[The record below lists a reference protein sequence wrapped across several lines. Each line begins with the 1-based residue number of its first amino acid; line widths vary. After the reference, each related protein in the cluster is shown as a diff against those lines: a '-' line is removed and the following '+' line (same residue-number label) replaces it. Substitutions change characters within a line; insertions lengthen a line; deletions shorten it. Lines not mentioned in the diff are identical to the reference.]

1 MTNADLNG
9 SAERRGRRCGGGRPQ
24 PPHPACSGIAAGPF
38 NTQPFSSM
46 DKVGAARFPS
56 ASPLVLVL
64 GESQAD
70 ESVLDKV
77 GSLLRARPGTGAVL
91 VVAQPSADVLRSAL
105 RSGIDDAIET
115 YDLERQLPLA
125 VAELV
130 QRLENEL
137 AAAAAEAARRRGAHR
152 RQKGWVTTVFSPK
165 GGVGKSVVSVNLAT
179 ALAKRTGKPSV
190 IFDLDLQ
197 FGDVAVM
204 LRLNPVHTVVDA
216 MSAGTL
222 LDRSLLQT
230 FLVHHEKSNV
240 GPAAP
245 TAPSEAEQVDPAG
258 MLRVLGLLQEMFEN
272 VVIDSPPHLSDVV
285 LQAVAESNTVVFVV
299 ALDVPSVKNARLG
312 LQAFELLQ
320 FPTEKVMLVINRA
333 DSKVHLNLGD
343 IERAL
348 EKKVDLA
355 LPSEAVVPRSVN
367 QGVPAF
373 LEYPKSRFVAQ
384 LVQLAEMVTAR
395 KTAAASDSG
404 GSTVT
409 EDPKKGTPV
418 DRAGSN
424 DEPRA
429 DLMAS
434 LGLPKAPQVAKLPG
448 AAPQQATDPTAGTA
462 GPWTWP
468 SADGSG
474 LPRGPGGQGLYRR
487 LREEIGVADPR
498 SELMEAVRDRIH
510 RRVLAELGPLFYSN
524 TVDQKELRTRVDR
537 IVQSALRAE
546 KAPLSLA
553 EANQLGQLV
562 ADEILGHGP
571 IERLVRDPTVSEI
584 MVNGPDLVYVERNGR
599 IEATKVSFVNEAHL
613 RHVIARIVG
622 EVGRHIDES
631 SPMVDARLADGSRV
645 NAVFPPL
652 AIGGPFLT
660 IRKFETD
667 PFTLEDL
674 IDFGTL
680 TPQVGELLHALRAG
694 QGQRDGLGRRRDRQ
708 DHDVERTLLVHPA
721 HRAHHHHRGRQGAP
735 APSETCALPG
745 VPAAKHGGDR

>member
-1 MTNADLNG
+1 MAVRFSEDDPAITDDEALTVEERPMTNADLNG
-9 SAERRGRRCGGGRPQ
+9 SVN
-24 PPHPACSGIAAGPF
+24 AAAVVVVEEDPNLLHRISRALPRPF
-38 NTQPFSSM
+38 NTQPFASM
-46 DKVGAARFPS
+46 EKVGAARFSS

-64 GESQAD
+64 GASQAD
-70 ESVLDKV
+70 EVVLDKV

-91 VVAQPSADVLRSAL
+91 VVTQPSADVLRSAL

-137 AAAAAEAARRRGAHR
+137 AAAAAEAARRAAPTGGR
-152 RQKGWVTTVFSPK
+152 KGWVTTVFSPK

-240 GPAAP
+240 WALAAP

-272 VVIDSPPHLSDVV
+272 VIIDSPPHLSDVV

-384 LVQLAEMVTAR
+384 VVQLAEMVTAR
-395 KTAAASDSG
+395 AAAAASDR
-404 GSTVT
+404 V
-409 EDPKKGTPV
+409 
-418 DRAGSN
+418 
-424 DEPRA
+424 
-429 DLMAS
+429 
-434 LGLPKAPQVAKLPG
+434 VA
-448 AAPQQATDPTAGTA
+448 
-462 GPWTWP
+462 
-468 SADGSG
+468 
-474 LPRGPGGQGLYRR
+474 R
-487 LREEIGVADPR
+487 
-498 SELMEAVRDRIH
+498 
-510 RRVLAELGPLFYSN
+510 
-524 TVDQKELRTRVDR
+524 
-537 IVQSALRAE
+537 
-546 KAPLSLA
+546 
-553 EANQLGQLV
+553 
-562 ADEILGHGP
+562 
-571 IERLVRDPTVSEI
+571 
-584 MVNGPDLVYVERNGR
+584 
-599 IEATKVSFVNEAHL
+599 
-613 RHVIARIVG
+613 
-622 EVGRHIDES
+622 
-631 SPMVDARLADGSRV
+631 
-645 NAVFPPL
+645 
-652 AIGGPFLT
+652 
-660 IRKFETD
+660 
-667 PFTLEDL
+667 
-674 IDFGTL
+674 
-680 TPQVGELLHALRAG
+680 
-694 QGQRDGLGRRRDRQ
+694 
-708 DHDVERTLLVHPA
+708 
-721 HRAHHHHRGRQGAP
+721 
-735 APSETCALPG
+735 
-745 VPAAKHGGDR
+745 